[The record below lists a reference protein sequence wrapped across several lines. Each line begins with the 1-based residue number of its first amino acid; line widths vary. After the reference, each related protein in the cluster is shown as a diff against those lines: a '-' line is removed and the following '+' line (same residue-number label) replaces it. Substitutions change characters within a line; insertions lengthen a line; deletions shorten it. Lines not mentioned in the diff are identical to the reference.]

1 MRPELNEISLIDL
14 WLLRQ
19 LPEAE
24 AQAVE
29 ARILV
34 DEAFAEKV
42 EAQRV
47 CHRLI
52 HQYGRRQERFRL
64 ETIYRQL
71 LQEAG
76 FAQQLNTIFT

>member
-1 MRPELNEISLIDL
+1 MRSELNEICWIEQ

-19 LPEAE
+19 LSEAE
-24 AQAVE
+24 ARHFE
-29 ARILV
+29 ARLLI
-34 DEAFAEKV
+34 DEGFAEKV

-52 HQYGRRQERFRL
+52 THYGRAQERFRL

-71 LQEAG
+71 LEDAG
-76 FAQQLNTIFT
+76 FARQLNTIFT